1 MAVDIRTESATY
13 GKWYGIVLSEENKKQ
28 FYIPEGFAHGFLVL
42 IEQADFCYKCTDF
55 YHPDD
60 ERGIAWDDPTIHIA
74 WPELDVP
81 YRMSEKDKQWGR
93 LGE

>member
-1 MAVDIRTESATY
+1 M
-13 GKWYGIVLSEENKKQ
+13 
-28 FYIPEGFAHGFLVL
+28 
-42 IEQADFCYKCTDF
+42 IEPADFCYKCTDF

-60 ERGIAWDDPTIHIA
+60 ERGIAWDDPTIHIT